1 MTAHHVSDVETW
13 GGADRNYYVFVV
25 LSVLLGFL
33 GADHFYLRSFGTGTQ
48 KFIFNCCTLGMWY
61 LWDLI
66 QIWQNGPEIRTEGLA
81 SPFDW
86 IRGIGRGV
94 FAPLPTERAQMAGGG
109 GGEAP
114 KSYLLYAFLA
124 VCFGWLGAD
133 KFYIGETWQ
142 GLAKLLSVFNIFLF
156 LFGWL
161 WVVWDA
167 FHAFFMTKSI
177 MKDGITAPMPY
188 SFIWSDPI
196 NPDIFKVGGG
206 PSASQTSSG
215 GLFGWL
221 KTLCPPSFS
230 LPFGELYKDV
240 VAPLMTP
247 PVVEALHAVSASSGL
262 TPPSLSSLPSLP
274 TPPSISTVLTPP
286 SVRAVSSLLTPPSVP
301 TIPQEG
307 GSSSSGPGPVIAG
320 TLTALVFAGGL
331 KGFIDFVS
339 KQRG

>member
-1 MTAHHVSDVETW
+1 MSHHVSDVETW
-13 GGADRNYYVFVV
+13 GGPDRNYYVFVV

-66 QIWQNGPEIRTEGLA
+66 QIWKNGPEIRTDGLA

-94 FAPLPTERAQMAGGG
+94 FAPLPTEHMAGGGG

-177 MKDGITAPMPY
+177 MKTGITAPMPY

-196 NPDIFKVGGG
+196 SPDIFKVGGS
-206 PSASQTSSG
+206 PTSQETSG
-215 GLFGWL
+215 GLFAWL
-221 KTLCPPSFS
+221 KTVCPPSFS

-247 PVVEALHAVSASSGL
+247 PVVEALHAVSAL
-262 TPPSLSSLPSLP
+262 PVTAPSM
-274 TPPSISTVLTPP
+274 
-286 SVRAVSSLLTPPSVP
+286 RGLTPPSVP
-301 TIPQEG
+301 LPLTPPSLPTIPSMITSPSVTSAPVRQEG
-307 GSSSSGPGPVIAG
+307 GGGSGSGPGPVIAG